1 MEQPRRTWT
10 MAASKPSDEA
20 HTPTIRN
27 TQELL
32 DGHRVRISK
41 YHDDARLIG
50 QIRGIL
56 DYQYC
61 NLIDGKDCRPEADCR
76 LALDLL
82 TDADD
87 TARDHRSC

>member
-10 MAASKPSDEA
+10 MAARKSSDES
-20 HTPTIRN
+20 HTPIIRN
-27 TQELL
+27 AQELL
-32 DGHRVRISK
+32 DGHRVGIGK
-41 YHDDARLIG
+41 HHDDAWLIG

-56 DYQYC
+56 DCVYC
-61 NLIDGKDCRPEADCR
+61 NLINGKDCRPETHCR